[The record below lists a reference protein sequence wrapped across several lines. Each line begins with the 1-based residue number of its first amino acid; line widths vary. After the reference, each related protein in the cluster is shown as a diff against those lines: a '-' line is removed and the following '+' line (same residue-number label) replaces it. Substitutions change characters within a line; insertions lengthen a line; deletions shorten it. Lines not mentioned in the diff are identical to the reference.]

1 MHIRSKSAS
10 QETTLTKNLC
20 NIHLSCLPLFI
31 FLSCYAFFLFEH
43 YLNFLSKNK
52 NWINWWYNF
61 QKWTVMFNNVNV
73 QVGKQQWL
81 NTWSCLTKYIL
92 QDINYLYLTYSLY
105 TKQIWSTIK
114 QLTKTIKKGP
124 EKGSISWSKIVYFTS
139 KLYLVGVHVYWKSSH
154 CYII

>member
-1 MHIRSKSAS
+1 MQIRLWQCILEVNQHQGKQLWQNNCVTYIWVVSHYLYFSVV
-10 QETTLTKNLC
+10 
-20 NIHLSCLPLFI
+20 LF
-31 FLSCYAFFLFEH
+31 FLSEH
-43 YLNFLSKNK
+43 YLNFLSK

-73 QVGKQQWL
+73 QVGKQQWF

-114 QLTKTIKKGP
+114 QLTKTIIKVQRKGVFLGQ
-124 EKGSISWSKIVYFTS
+124 KLFISPQSFI
-139 KLYLVGVHVYWKSSH
+139 L
-154 CYII
+154 

>member
-1 MHIRSKSAS
+1 MTMHIRSKSAS
-10 QETTLTKNLC
+10 RETTLTKQLC

-31 FLSCYAFFLFEH
+31 FLSCAFFLSEH
-43 YLNFLSKNK
+43 YLNFLSK

-73 QVGKQQWL
+73 QVGKQQWF

-114 QLTKTIKKGP
+114 QLTKTIIKVQRKGVFLGQ
-124 EKGSISWSKIVYFTS
+124 KLFISPQSFI
-139 KLYLVGVHVYWKSSH
+139 L
-154 CYII
+154 